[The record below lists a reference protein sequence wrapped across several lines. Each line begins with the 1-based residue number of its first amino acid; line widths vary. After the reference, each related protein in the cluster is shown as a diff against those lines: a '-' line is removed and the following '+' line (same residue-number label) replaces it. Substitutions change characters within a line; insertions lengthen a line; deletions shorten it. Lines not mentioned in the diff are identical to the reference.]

1 MWPEPRPSS
10 RGDLQCRPAPVQR
23 SGAERDRPEGRL
35 RARSATAAHGA
46 FGPAPTRGAACCAA
60 GGGGGVCARG
70 RFLPRTGV
78 GAARVL
84 GASGFSQALR
94 GEPGLGASSAGQD
107 RERVREGRGLLAGL
121 LGGLS
126 STSSS
131 EEPLRRRCRGLED
144 VGALGGGGGDD
155 AGACG
160 RRLVCTG
167 PERLGPSVVGDPA
180 LWPPSLTGVLRG
192 ILLSPAGTNLHWSRA
207 HWPRRKSRQGSVLL
221 AFLMAPSV

>member
-1 MWPEPRPSS
+1 M
-10 RGDLQCRPAPVQR
+10 
-23 SGAERDRPEGRL
+23 
-35 RARSATAAHGA
+35 
-46 FGPAPTRGAACCAA
+46 
-60 GGGGGVCARG
+60 
-70 RFLPRTGV
+70 PRTGV

-160 RRLVCTG
+160 CTG
-167 PERLGPSVVGDPA
+167 PERLGARS
-180 LWPPSLTGVLRG
+180 TGVSQWLPLLLLL
-192 ILLSPAGTNLHWSRA
+192 LLS
-207 HWPRRKSRQGSVLL
+207 V
-221 AFLMAPSV
+221 